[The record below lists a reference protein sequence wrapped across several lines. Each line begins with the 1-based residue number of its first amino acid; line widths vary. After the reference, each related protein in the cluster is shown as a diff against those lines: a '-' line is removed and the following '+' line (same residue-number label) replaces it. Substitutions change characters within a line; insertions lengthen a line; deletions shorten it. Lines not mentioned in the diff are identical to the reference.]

1 MDLRPNIRL
10 KTVLLQRGITQ
21 RDLGFGTNIDESRI
35 SRIIKG
41 YEKPSSEI
49 KEIIS
54 EFLNIDI
61 EKLFLD

>member
-1 MDLRPNIRL
+1 MDIKPNIRL
-10 KTVLLQRGITQ
+10 KMVLLQRGITQ

-54 EFLNIDI
+54 EFLQM
-61 EKLFLD
+61 EEEELFL